1 MKIARF
7 VVDEGFN
14 KVHVSLIGIC
24 AAEAEQAPWKRG
36 TRVFS
41 RSILCGVNGWMAGW
55 LAGWMDGVGGSFV
68 KDSAGPFFSLS
79 LSLSPDF
86 SSLSLCN

>member
-1 MKIARF
+1 ME
-7 VVDEGFN
+7 EGDA
-14 KVHVSLIGIC
+14 GIFT
-24 AAEAEQAPWKRG
+24 EH
-36 TRVFS
+36 TV
-41 RSILCGVNGWMAGW
+41 RSKWLDGW